1 MYLLQLKI
9 MNKNKIRWQAD
20 FLTGRKLPFAF
31 FIPFQSD
38 RQFYATNNNEIIYIS
53 WSLAYCSLFHHGCAP
68 NTEGADERK
77 TLGFYI
83 AAILIFIRHN

>member
-20 FLTGRKLPFAF
+20 FLTGRKLSLHFFYSSSITNNFTQQTIMRLFIFLGRSLIAAF
-31 FIPFQSD
+31 FIM
-38 RQFYATNNNEIIYIS
+38 
-53 WSLAYCSLFHHGCAP
+53 
-68 NTEGADERK
+68 GALQTLKVRMNAK
-77 TLGFYI
+77 TLCFYI